1 MITKL
6 TSYLAI
12 YFKYIIVAVV
22 SFLLGYGCYAIFHT
36 PTTNTESQVTT
47 EANKNARESSKPVEV
62 HEISRVTLKEKQKES
77 DPDLVVDN
85 RYIAEI
91 HGQTFEIPKSPS
103 VPHKDYKGTTT
114 EITSDINMTPVVRKL
129 ADLEYKRNWEVSTG
143 LGRSHDGH
151 LYVPIGIQRNYNY
164 DRAIEVSVGISKD
177 HVENFQVVHKWKF
190 QLAAIYLSLCVYI
203 YVSLSGAKRS
213 NEQTLTKIL

>member
-1 MITKL
+1 MLTTITN
-6 TSYLAI
+6 

-22 SFLLGYGCYAIFHT
+22 SFLLGYGCYAIFHS
-36 PTTNTESQVTT
+36 PTTNSTVDVPT
-47 EANKNARESSKPVEV
+47 EANREPVEI

-91 HGQTFEIPKSPS
+91 HGQTFEIPKTTGAVS
-103 VPHKDYKGTTT
+103 KDSKGLQTKV
-114 EITSDINMTPVVRKL
+114 TSDINMTPVVRKW
-129 ADLEYKRNWEVSTG
+129 ADLEYKRNWEVSAG

-151 LYVPIGIQRNYNY
+151 FYVPIGIQRNYNY

-177 HVENFQVVHKWKF
+177 HVENFQVLHKWKF
-190 QLAAIYLSLCVYI
+190 
-203 YVSLSGAKRS
+203 
-213 NEQTLTKIL
+213 

>member
-6 TSYLAI
+6 TSYLAN
-12 YFKYIIVAVV
+12 YLKYIIVAVV
-22 SFLLGYGCYAIFHT
+22 SFLLGYGCYAILHT
-36 PTTNTESQVTT
+36 TTTDSVSDVTT
-47 EANKNARESSKPVEV
+47 EANREPVEV
-62 HEISRVTLKEKQKES
+62 HEISRVTLKEKQKTS

-103 VPHKDYKGTTT
+103 VTHDGSKGLQTN
-114 EITSDINMTPVVRKL
+114 ITSDINMTPVVRKW

-151 LYVPIGIQRNYNY
+151 FYVPIGLQRNYNY
-164 DRAIEVSVGISKD
+164 DRAIEVSVGVSKD

-190 QLAAIYLSLCVYI
+190 
-203 YVSLSGAKRS
+203 
-213 NEQTLTKIL
+213 

>member
-1 MITKL
+1 MLTTITN
-6 TSYLAI
+6 

-22 SFLLGYGCYAIFHT
+22 SFLLGYSCYAIFHS
-36 PTTNTESQVTT
+36 PTTNSTVDVPT
-47 EANKNARESSKPVEV
+47 EANREPVEI

-91 HGQTFEIPKSPS
+91 HGQTFEIPKTTGAVS
-103 VPHKDYKGTTT
+103 KDSKGLQTKV
-114 EITSDINMTPVVRKL
+114 TSDINMTPVVRKW
-129 ADLEYKRNWEVSTG
+129 ADLEYKRNWEVSAG

-151 LYVPIGIQRNYNY
+151 FYVPIGIQRNYNY

-177 HVENFQVVHKWKF
+177 HVENFQVLHKWKF
-190 QLAAIYLSLCVYI
+190 
-203 YVSLSGAKRS
+203 
-213 NEQTLTKIL
+213 

>member
-1 MITKL
+1 MITKV
-6 TSYLAI
+6 TSIL
-12 YFKYIIVAVV
+12 KYIIVAIV
-22 SFLLGYGCYAIFHT
+22 SFLLGYGCYAILHT
-36 PTTNTESQVTT
+36 TTTNSPEDVPT
-47 EANKNARESSKPVEV
+47 EANKEPVEV

-91 HGQTFEIPKSPS
+91 NGQTFEIPKSPS
-103 VPHKDYKGTTT
+103 VTHKDSKGLQTKV
-114 EITSDINMTPVVRKL
+114 TSDINMTPVVKKM

-151 LYVPIGIQRNYNY
+151 FYVPIGLQRNYNY
-164 DRAIEVSVGISKD
+164 DRAIEISIGLSKD

-190 QLAAIYLSLCVYI
+190 
-203 YVSLSGAKRS
+203 
-213 NEQTLTKIL
+213 

>member
-1 MITKL
+1 MLTTITN
-6 TSYLAI
+6 

-22 SFLLGYGCYAIFHT
+22 SFLLGYSCYAIFHS
-36 PTTNTESQVTT
+36 PTTNSTVDVPTA
-47 EANKNARESSKPVEV
+47 ANREPVEI

-91 HGQTFEIPKSPS
+91 HGQTFEIPKTTGAVS
-103 VPHKDYKGTTT
+103 KDSKGLQTKV
-114 EITSDINMTPVVRKL
+114 TSDINMTPVVRKW
-129 ADLEYKRNWEVSTG
+129 ADLEYKRNWEVSAG

-151 LYVPIGIQRNYNY
+151 FYVPIGIQRNYNY

-177 HVENFQVVHKWKF
+177 HVENFQVLHKWKF
-190 QLAAIYLSLCVYI
+190 
-203 YVSLSGAKRS
+203 
-213 NEQTLTKIL
+213 

>member
-1 MITKL
+1 MITKI
-6 TSYLAI
+6 TSYLAN
-12 YFKYIIVAVV
+12 YLKYIIVAVV

-36 PTTNTESQVTT
+36 PTTDSTLETTT
-47 EANKNARESSKPVEV
+47 EAHEEPVEI

-91 HGQTFEIPKSPS
+91 HGQTFEIPKTTGAVS
-103 VPHKDYKGTTT
+103 KDSKGLQTN
-114 EITSDINMTPVVRKL
+114 ITSDINMTPVVRKW

-151 LYVPIGIQRNYNY
+151 FYVPIGLQRNYNY

-190 QLAAIYLSLCVYI
+190 
-203 YVSLSGAKRS
+203 
-213 NEQTLTKIL
+213 

>member
-1 MITKL
+1 MLTTITN
-6 TSYLAI
+6 

-22 SFLLGYGCYAIFHT
+22 SFLLGYGCYAIFHS
-36 PTTNTESQVTT
+36 PTTNSTVDVPT
-47 EANKNARESSKPVEV
+47 EANREPVEI

-91 HGQTFEIPKSPS
+91 HGQTFEIPKTTGAVS
-103 VPHKDYKGTTT
+103 KDSKGLQTKV
-114 EITSDINMTPVVRKL
+114 TSDIDMTPVVKKM

-151 LYVPIGIQRNYNY
+151 FYVPIGLQRNYNY

-177 HVENFQVVHKWKF
+177 HVENFQVLHKWKF
-190 QLAAIYLSLCVYI
+190 
-203 YVSLSGAKRS
+203 
-213 NEQTLTKIL
+213 

>member
-1 MITKL
+1 MITKII
-6 TSYLAI
+6 SYIANYI
-12 YFKYIIVAVV
+12 KYIIVAVV
-22 SFLLGYGCYAIFHT
+22 AFLLGYGCYAIFHT
-36 PTTNTESQVTT
+36 TTTDSTLETTT
-47 EANKNARESSKPVEV
+47 EANREPVEI

-91 HGQTFEIPKSPS
+91 HGHTFEIPKSPS
-103 VPHKDYKGTTT
+103 VTHDAPKGPHTN
-114 EITSDINMTPVVRKL
+114 ITSDINMTPVVRKW

-151 LYVPIGIQRNYNY
+151 LYVPIGLQRNYNY
-164 DRAIEVSVGISKD
+164 DRAIEVSVGVSKD

-190 QLAAIYLSLCVYI
+190 
-203 YVSLSGAKRS
+203 
-213 NEQTLTKIL
+213 

>member
-1 MITKL
+1 MITKI
-6 TSYLAI
+6 TSYLAN
-12 YFKYIIVAVV
+12 YLKYIIVAVV

-36 PTTNTESQVTT
+36 TTTDSTLETTT
-47 EANKNARESSKPVEV
+47 EANREPVEI

-91 HGQTFEIPKSPS
+91 NGQTFEIPKTTGAVS
-103 VPHKDYKGTTT
+103 KDSKGLQTKV
-114 EITSDINMTPVVRKL
+114 TSDINMTPVVKKL

-151 LYVPIGIQRNYNY
+151 FYVPIGLQRNYNY
-164 DRAIEVSVGISKD
+164 DRAIEVSVGVSKD

-190 QLAAIYLSLCVYI
+190 
-203 YVSLSGAKRS
+203 
-213 NEQTLTKIL
+213 

>member
-6 TSYLAI
+6 TSYLAN
-12 YFKYIIVAVV
+12 YLKYIIVAVV

-36 PTTNTESQVTT
+36 TTTNTESQVTT
-47 EANKNARESSKPVEV
+47 EANREPVEV
-62 HEISRVTLKEKQKES
+62 HEISRVTLKEKQKTS

-91 HGQTFEIPKSPS
+91 NGQTFEIPKETKKES
-103 VPHKDYKGTTT
+103 KGLQTKV
-114 EITSDINMTPVVRKL
+114 TSDIDMTPVVKKM

-151 LYVPIGIQRNYNY
+151 FYVPIGLQRNYNY

-190 QLAAIYLSLCVYI
+190 
-203 YVSLSGAKRS
+203 
-213 NEQTLTKIL
+213 